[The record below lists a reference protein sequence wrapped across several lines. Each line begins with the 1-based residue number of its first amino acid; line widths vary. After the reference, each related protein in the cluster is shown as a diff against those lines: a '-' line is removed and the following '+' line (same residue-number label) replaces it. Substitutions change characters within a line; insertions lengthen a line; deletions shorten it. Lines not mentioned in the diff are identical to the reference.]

1 MNKTTI
7 MNDQGYL
14 ELIMGCMFSGK
25 TTKLLEIYNMYKVC
39 DVDCCVIN
47 YSKDTRYSETHLM
60 SHDKKGIPCI
70 FTDTLNEFCNKKETL
85 DKYNIFLINE
95 GQFFPD
101 LLDTTYRLLEANKK
115 IYIAGLD
122 GDFKQQKFGSMIEL
136 IPMADKYIKLYA
148 ICKKCKDGT
157 KAVFSKRIT
166 NDTCQTVIGSTNYIP
181 VCRKCYSSE

>member
-1 MNKTTI
+1 MNETII

-25 TTKLLEIYNMYKVC
+25 TTKLLEIYNMYRVC
-39 DVDCCVIN
+39 DVECCVIN
-47 YSKDTRYSETHLM
+47 YSKDIRYSTTQLM
-60 SHDKKGIPCI
+60 THDKKGIYCI
-70 FTDTLNEFCNKKETL
+70 FTDTLIEFCNKKETL
-85 DKYNIFLINE
+85 DKYSVFLINE

-101 LLDTTYRLLEANKK
+101 LVVSTNLLLDANKK

-122 GDFKQQKFGSMIEL
+122 GDFKQKKFGSMLDL
-136 IPMADKYIKLYA
+136 IPIADKYIKLYA

-166 NDTCQTVIGSTNYIP
+166 SDTDQTVIGSTNYIP
-181 VCRKCYSSE
+181 VCRKCYYSK